1 MTGSQPPDDADDRPA
16 LPARVGRRKI
26 LIDLSP
32 LRESRDFRLLSAG
45 QAVSWMG
52 GQATVVAVAYQVYVL
67 TESSLAVGLVGLANL
82 GPLIAMSLFGGAIAD
97 SMDRRK
103 LLLFTQVLLA
113 LTSVGLA
120 LNASSGTPA
129 LWPIY
134 LLSALAAGLSGVD
147 LPTRNAMIPRLVGR
161 EAIPAAS
168 ALNQIIM
175 QIGLIAGPALAGL
188 IIARV
193 SLASAYWLD
202 VGTFVVSIAAVVA
215 IRPQPPEGGGT
226 RAGVASV
233 REGLRYLRGR
243 RLLVS
248 TFVIDIDAMVF
259 GMPRALFP
267 ALGLS
272 LYGGGA
278 ATVGLLYAAPGLG
291 AFVGALLTGWV
302 TSVRRQGRAVLW
314 SVLGWGAAI
323 AVFGLVPWL
332 PVGLALLAT
341 AGAADV
347 ISAVFRNTI
356 LQVNVPDALRGR
368 LSAVHIAVVTGGP
381 SLGDAEAGAVAAL
394 TSAPVSVV
402 SGGVMCMLGVAV
414 LHRLVPELAAYDAT
428 AAGAG
433 PDAAASPEPSAG
445 LPSPAEPRPGPRILA
460 EGPDGPR
467 PGSPTAGGTER
478 VQGEGV

>member
-1 MTGSQPPDDADDRPA
+1 VTDRKPPPDDAAAPELDPPA
-16 LPARVGRRKI
+16 LPGRRKVF
-26 LIDLSP
+26 IDLSP

-67 TESSLAVGLVGLANL
+67 TGSSMAVGLVGLANL

-97 SMDRRK
+97 AVDRRR
-103 LLLFTQVLLA
+103 LLLVTQVLLA
-113 LTSVGLA
+113 LMSVGLA
-120 LNASSGTPA
+120 LNASSGAPA

-134 LLSALAAGLSGVD
+134 LLSALTAGLSGVD

-161 EAIPAAS
+161 QAIPAAS
-168 ALNQIIM
+168 ALGQIIM
-175 QIGLIAGPALAGL
+175 QMGLILGPALAGL

-202 VGTFVVSIAAVVA
+202 VATFVVSIATVSA
-215 IRPQPPEGGGT
+215 IRSQPPEGGGT
-226 RAGVASV
+226 RAGLSSV
-233 REGLRYLRGR
+233 REGIRYLRGR

-302 TSVRRQGRAVLW
+302 VSVRRQGRVRARPVATRGARAAGRGRSGRRGLRRVPQHHPAGERPRRPPGS
-314 SVLGWGAAI
+314 SVGRAHRRRHRRALPRRRRSRRGGGADLRPRLGGDRRR
-323 AVFGLVPWL
+323 GLHARRRAPA
-332 PVGLALLAT
+332 PAGPRAVGLRRR
-341 AGAADV
+341 GSRAD
-347 ISAVFRNTI
+347 
-356 LQVNVPDALRGR
+356 
-368 LSAVHIAVVTGGP
+368 
-381 SLGDAEAGAVAAL
+381 
-394 TSAPVSVV
+394 
-402 SGGVMCMLGVAV
+402 
-414 LHRLVPELAAYDAT
+414 T
-428 AAGAG
+428 AASLTGNPHPPDPGGAIG
-433 PDAAASPEPSAG
+433 RPVYSPKARVG
-445 LPSPAEPRPGPRILA
+445 RPGPRRPWVLTGLL
-460 EGPDGPR
+460 EGCD
-467 PGSPTAGGTER
+467 AWLTER
-478 VQGEGV
+478 RFARLPIS